1 MHHYFIVKC
10 RAHCLPIEWFAC
22 KSSKI
27 CDKTNRVP
35 LLKSTR
41 IARKGF
47 DASSSQTEGTVPS
60 STASY
65 ASKYR
70 INRKQ
75 KGSKPH
81 RPIPGQSR
89 WKHLRQLIGYS
100 IFGLATT
107 PPMPIL
113 FCNNA
118 ALLHEQY
125 ITAHRRMSSNT
136 YRFIC
141 AHTHRDSRYVLCSV
155 CGDDDA
161 ALAQQ
166 NKAGKF
172 LYCKI
177 IIEECKYENPF
188 YSPCANVANVEWQW
202 PRLCTMIHTMA
213 VCMFWQKRKKPFVK
227 ISMGSRIMYCQY
239 PINILY
245 TQHTQI
251 LHCLR
256 WQIVCQVFLV
266 IDIN

>member
-125 ITAHRRMSSNT
+125 ITAHRRCLPIHIDSYART
-136 YRFIC
+136 
-141 AHTHRDSRYVLCSV
+141 HTDSRYVLCSV

-172 LYCKI
+172 LYCEI

-213 VCMFWQKRKKPFVK
+213 VCMFWQKKKNLLLKFQWAHVLC
-227 ISMGSRIMYCQY
+227 IANTRLIY
-239 PINILY
+239 Y
-245 TQHTQI
+245 THNT
-251 LHCLR
+251 HR
-256 WQIVCQVFLV
+256 SFIVWGGKSCAKCFLLLT
-266 IDIN
+266 

>member
-27 CDKTNRVP
+27 CDKTNRVS

-125 ITAHRRMSSNT
+125 ITAHRRCLPIHIDSYART
-136 YRFIC
+136 
-141 AHTHRDSRYVLCSV
+141 HTDRRYVLCSV

-213 VCMFWQKRKKPFVK
+213 VCMFWQKKKNLLLKFQWAHVLC
-227 ISMGSRIMYCQY
+227 IANTRLIY
-239 PINILY
+239 Y
-245 TQHTQI
+245 THNT
-251 LHCLR
+251 HR
-256 WQIVCQVFLV
+256 SFIVWGGKSCAKCFLLLT
-266 IDIN
+266 